1 MTLSELANAEKT
13 YAKDVYVSIIC
24 GRTDSVYT
32 LQCLRKLR
40 HILDDIEHKI
50 SMEQLG
56 VKSDLKGL
64 AAREAVQ

>member
-13 YAKDVYVSIIC
+13 YAKDVYVSIVC
-24 GRTDSVYT
+24 GRTDPVYT

-40 HILDDIEHKI
+40 HVLDDIEHNV

-64 AAREAVQ
+64 AAREAAN